1 MSKFYVSK
9 KHQVVQEINSD
20 GTVAVLIPI
29 GSNWKLEH
37 LFKEESYLEIKG
49 LKVIGNNAYVQLEN
63 AGHYHWDNFYF
74 HNEDKTLVDDFS
86 MSSPLGILFNN
97 Y

>member
-9 KHQVVQEINSD
+9 KHQVVQDMNVD
-20 GTVAVLIPI
+20 RTGTILIPI
-29 GSNWKLEH
+29 ESNWEIEH

-49 LKVIGNNAYVQLEN
+49 LQVVGSDAYVKLEN
-63 AGHYHWDNFYF
+63 AGCHHWDNFHF

-86 MSSPLGILFNN
+86 MSSPLGVLFNN
-97 Y
+97 